1 MSAASSVSKKKQQ
14 NVSQTSG
21 SASRISGS
29 MMNTGSNYNS
39 ESAKTAESGGSVG
52 FNNGSNQRLGQ
63 SQSSNSASYQT
74 AASSASKK
82 RPRNEVNQPR
92 SKRLRQSAKRGR
104 DEKAR
109 QIQELRVKSMNAQR
123 RANEIKRAMNQ
134 IQGKIEARKK
144 EKARVKAL
152 TNQAARQRAEAAN
165 QAKKNAAAKRAKI
178 IEYIQSAN
186 LFPLQKSFFL
196 KEINTTPQSNFNN
209 LKSMVNRSIEDKRR
223 LNRVTGGGATN
234 KAAENAKRAAT
245 NKAAENAKR
254 AATNKAVVKS
264 VVGTKRPRTNS
275 PNAPSSKKPRNVR
288 AELER
293 MKLSELKISAKEKGI
308 KGISKIKK
316 NELIELLLAHKNKPN
331 SPKNQETLK
340 NRKVCEAL
348 FKVYISKITESKR
361 AGIEKRAGE
370 IIAQMMK
377 YNIAFDQ
384 SAKSMNKMSN
394 VSQTINMN
402 DYFNVLL
409 IMWLDGIHDKYVN
422 TYFVD
427 WYKTQIKS
435 KILPSHHEQDIVKMA
450 TSIKENHK
458 NVLIGVLQYLKEMPE
473 YENIYNIIIAGIQS
487 SGELTTKG
495 EVGSYSDVMLVQ
507 MCDIVKC
514 PPDKTKRLTKIFHL
528 KKVLFDTKGNV
539 IKNVPRPDTIQ
550 FPAGWEKSVKNFLVK
565 YFKTSVHKS
574 NTITLPGNEGLLLSI
589 DQEYSSN
596 QERPLTELIDNNT
609 TTGLVTFGQALDP
622 GSTMLPRLITQD
634 LITMINPKP
643 KPMTNENGNSR
654 IHTVNT
660 SNVIEKKFIPNVK
673 YYLNNFK
680 FELKDSNGRSLFNLD
695 LDPFSGGIPT
705 LKFNGNVMTVNQ
717 SAGKAGKA
725 GKEADKISKYF
736 GDALQYLIFTNLSS
750 KKFETVNK
758 TRYPFLGSG
767 DSMAMLGYTIFSKIV
782 GTKPRMLI
790 DFSESSDPIYH
801 PVNLQPGAVFGNRRR
816 VEATEGGRIIQ

>member
-1 MSAASSVSKKKQQ
+1 MSKSNTSSY
-14 NVSQTSG
+14 G
-21 SASRISGS
+21 
-29 MMNTGSNYNS
+29 
-39 ESAKTAESGGSVG
+39 TAPTGGSVIY
-52 FNNGSNQRLGQ
+52 NGGQRLGNNNNNNVT
-63 SQSSNSASYQT
+63 SKSNSVKRT
-74 AASSASKK
+74 PIKSKGLS
-82 RPRNEVNQPR
+82 PRTI
-92 SKRLRQSAKRGR
+92 SRLRQ
-104 DEKAR
+104 D
-109 QIQELRVKSMNAQR
+109 AQREANVASR
-123 RANEIKRAMNQ
+123 RANVKAFANAQEKVLLNMRKPKTAIQTAVNAGTAMKKVGTINRLQEKRA
-134 IQGKIEARKK
+134 QGIIERLGVNTNTKLRLKNELKNASRRNSNTLSAFLTKLSNARKAENAK
-144 EKARVKAL
+144 KAR
-152 TNQAARQRAEAAN
+152 E
-165 QAKKNAAAKRAKI
+165 
-178 IEYIQSAN
+178 
-186 LFPLQKSFFL
+186 
-196 KEINTTPQSNFNN
+196 
-209 LKSMVNRSIEDKRR
+209 
-223 LNRVTGGGATN
+223 
-234 KAAENAKRAAT
+234 AENAKRAQETAAAISIQAGLRGMKNRT
-245 NKAAENAKR
+245 RFKKMKEAENAR
-254 AATNKAVVKS
+254 KAEPKS
-264 VVGTKRPRTNS
+264 IKKSVGTKRPRNKS
-275 PNAPSSKKPRNVR
+275 PNPNAPSSKKPRNVK

-293 MKLSELKISAKEKGI
+293 MKVPELKIFAKEKGV
-308 KGISKIKK
+308 KVPSKITKPR
-316 NELIELLLAHKNKPN
+316 LIELLLAHKNKPN
-331 SPKNQETLK
+331 SPKNKPNSPKNQETLK
-340 NRKVCEAL
+340 NRKACEAL

-394 VSQTINMN
+394 VSKTIDIN

-435 KILPSHHEQDIVKMA
+435 KILPSHHEQDIVTMA
-450 TSIKENHK
+450 TSIKENHT
-458 NVLIGVLQYLKEMPE
+458 NVLIGVLQYLKEKPE
-473 YENIYNIIIAGIQS
+473 YKNIYDIIIAGIQS
-487 SGELTTKG
+487 SKELTTKG
-495 EVGSYSDVMLVQ
+495 EVGSYSDVLLVQ
-507 MCDIVKC
+507 ICGIANC
-514 PPDKTKRLTKIFHL
+514 PPDKKTRLMKINYLKR
-528 KKVLFDTKGNV
+528 VLFDTEGNVKGNAPR
-539 IKNVPRPDTIQ
+539 PRPDTIQ
-550 FPAGWEKSVKNFLVK
+550 FPPGWEKSVKNFLVK
-565 YFKTSVHKS
+565 YFKTSEHKS

-643 KPMTNENGNSR
+643 KPPTSNNGNSLIR
-654 IHTVNT
+654 TVNT
-660 SNVIEKKFIPNVK
+660 SNVTEKKFIPNVK

-680 FELKDSNGRSLFNLD
+680 FELKDNNGTSLFNLD
-695 LDPFSGGIPT
+695 LDPFGGGIPT
-705 LKFNGNVMTVNQ
+705 LKFNGNVLTVNQ

-767 DSMAMLGYTIFSKIV
+767 DSMAMLGYTIFSEIV
-782 GTKPRMLI
+782 GTKPKMLI

-801 PVNLQPGAVFGNRRR
+801 PVNLQPGAVFSNRRR